1 MAMDFK
7 HISVLLEESVQNLN
21 IAEDGTYVDCTLG
34 GGGHSEKIVS
44 QLSEKGRLIGID
56 RDEDAISAAGKRLE
70 KYSNVVYVHDNF
82 HNIKNVLAQLGIDAV
97 DGIIA
102 DLGVSS
108 YQLDNRERGF
118 SYMEEAR
125 LDMRMDTTSELDAY
139 QVVNTYSE
147 ERLADIIFRYGEE
160 KFARKIARLIC
171 ERRTEAPLETTL
183 ELVDII
189 KRAIP
194 EKFRQKGSHPA
205 KRTFQAIRIEV
216 NGELEPLGQAVE
228 DMFDSLRSGGR
239 LSIITFH
246 SLEDRI
252 VKDKYRELATGCTCP
267 PQFPVCVCG
276 KTPRGK
282 IITRKPILPT
292 EDECEYNKRSKSA
305 KLRIIEKI

>member
-1 MAMDFK
+1 MSMDFK
-7 HISVLLEESVQNLN
+7 HISVLLEESVKNLN
-21 IAEDGTYVDCTLG
+21 ITKDGTYVDCTLG
-34 GGGHSEKIVS
+34 GGGHSEKILT
-44 QLSEKGRLIGID
+44 QLSPAGRLIGID
-56 RDEDAISAAGKRLE
+56 RDEEAIAAARKRLE
-70 KYSNVVYVHDNF
+70 KYPNTVYVHDNF
-82 HNIKNVLAQLGIDAV
+82 HNIKNILSNLDIEYA

-118 SYMEEAR
+118 SYMEDAR
-125 LDMRMDTTSELDAY
+125 LDMRMDSTAELDAY

-147 ERLADIIFRYGEE
+147 ERLADIIFQYGEE
-160 KFARKIARLIC
+160 KFSRKIARLIC
-171 ERRTEAPLETTL
+171 ERRKEAPLETTL

-228 DMFDSLRSGGR
+228 DMFECLRPGGR

-252 VKDKYRELATGCTCP
+252 VKTKYQELATGCTCP

>member
-1 MAMDFK
+1 MSMDFK

-21 IAEDGTYVDCTLG
+21 IKDDGTYVDCTLG
-34 GGGHSEKIVS
+34 GGGHSQKILT
-44 QLSEKGRLIGID
+44 QLSSKGTLIGID
-56 RDEDAISAAGKRLE
+56 RDQEALAAAGKRLE
-70 KYSNVVYVHDNF
+70 QYSNAVYVHDNF
-82 HNIKNVLAQLGIDAV
+82 HNIKHILNDLNIDYA

-118 SYMEEAR
+118 SYMEDAR
-125 LDMRMDTTSELDAY
+125 LDMRMDSSAELDAY
-139 QVVNTYSE
+139 KIVNTYSE
-147 ERLADIIFRYGEE
+147 EKLADIIFRFGEE

-171 ERRTEAPLETTL
+171 EKRKEAPLETTM

-194 EKFRQKGSHPA
+194 ERFRQKGSHPA

-228 DMFDSLRSGGR
+228 DMFDCLRPGGR

-252 VKDKYRELATGCTCP
+252 VKNKYQELATGCTCP

-292 EDECEYNKRSKSA
+292 DDECEYNKRSKSA
-305 KLRIIEKI
+305 KLRIIEKL

>member
-1 MAMDFK
+1 MSMDFK
-7 HISVLLEESVQNLN
+7 HISVLLEESVENLN
-21 IAEDGTYVDCTLG
+21 ITKDGTYVDCTLG
-34 GGGHSEKIVS
+34 GGGHSEKILT
-44 QLSEKGRLIGID
+44 QLSPAGRLIGID
-56 RDEDAISAAGKRLE
+56 RDEEAIAAARGRLE
-70 KYSNVVYVHDNF
+70 KYPNTVYVHDNF
-82 HNIKNVLAQLGIDAV
+82 HNIKNILSSLDIEYA

-118 SYMEEAR
+118 SYMEDAR
-125 LDMRMDTTSELDAY
+125 LDMRMDSTAELDAY

-147 ERLADIIFRYGEE
+147 ERLADIIFQYGEE
-160 KFARKIARLIC
+160 KFSRKIARLIC
-171 ERRTEAPLETTL
+171 ERRKETPLETTL

-228 DMFDSLRSGGR
+228 DMFECLRPGGR

-252 VKDKYRELATGCTCP
+252 VKTKYQELATGCTCP

>member
-1 MAMDFK
+1 MSMDFK
-7 HISVLLEESVQNLN
+7 HISVLLEESVENLN
-21 IAEDGTYVDCTLG
+21 ITKDGTYVDCTLG
-34 GGGHSEKIVS
+34 GGGHSEKILT
-44 QLSEKGRLIGID
+44 QLSHAGRLIGID
-56 RDEDAISAAGKRLE
+56 RDEEAIAAARKRLE
-70 KYSNVVYVHDNF
+70 QYPNTVYVHDNF
-82 HNIKNVLAQLGIDAV
+82 HNIKNILSSLDIEYA

-118 SYMEEAR
+118 SYMEDAR
-125 LDMRMDTTSELDAY
+125 LDMRMDSTAELDAY

-147 ERLADIIFRYGEE
+147 ERLADIIFQYGEE
-160 KFARKIARLIC
+160 KFSRKIARLIC
-171 ERRTEAPLETTL
+171 ERRKEAPLETTL

-228 DMFDSLRSGGR
+228 DMFECLRPGGR

-252 VKDKYRELATGCTCP
+252 VKTKYQELATGCTCP